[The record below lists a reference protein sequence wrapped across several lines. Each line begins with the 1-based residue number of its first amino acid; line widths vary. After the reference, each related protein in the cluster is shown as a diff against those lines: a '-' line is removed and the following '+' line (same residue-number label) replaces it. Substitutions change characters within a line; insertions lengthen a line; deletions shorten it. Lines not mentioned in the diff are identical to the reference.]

1 MKLMF
6 DDHSIEV
13 IYTIHDTGKSA
24 TSFTLQHDNYLN
36 DNLHFQYTR
45 NRDVIQCVVK
55 PVTRLYVQ
63 KVILTLKALVP
74 DTIACFANGY
84 QSWTYTGPFDNNS
97 KKRKPWPQFVIA
109 NQENAANP
117 PKGKKGIVQ
126 SDMVFLC
133 GDSNSQEAV
142 LFGQLPVHNAFH
154 QFVSFEFN
162 YRTKLLSIIWDVDR
176 FCDAEEEYTLD
187 MVCMREGNAWRILQ
201 AYAEIITQELSPK
214 CNNNMR
220 KGWCSWYYYYNT
232 ISKDEILVNAKY
244 AKEHSIPFDFI
255 QIDDGYQT
263 TIGEWTTVKGS
274 FTAAMRYIADSIKGY
289 GFTPGI
295 WYSPFI
301 VSKYS
306 RIFKEHKSWLLKDTR
321 GNPVVAGFNP
331 AWGGYYYTVDVT
343 QAAVLSWIEDT
354 INTLLYEWGYEYLK
368 LDFMY
373 AAALPGVR
381 HNNRISRYEA
391 LTQAVA
397 RIRKASGNAFVLGCG
412 MPLQAGIGYVDAMRI
427 GPDVAPQWG
436 RTFFDKLFNSDSGIS
451 TRSAICSSIY
461 RSFMHNRFWIND
473 PDCLMIRQHKTRL
486 TPHERHTLYNVIAA
500 LGGML
505 VISDRLPDYTDTER
519 EMLLQAIELF
529 DTARD
534 GDIWCPYILNSSPRS
549 FYNTK
554 GLCVL
559 LNVDDTACEATLEE
573 EVVQNYSKIYVLEN
587 NTKTPSQ
594 TKTFTLAPHSSK
606 LFMLEK

>member
-1 MKLMF
+1 MQLTI
-6 DDHSIEV
+6 DDHSIE
-13 IYTIHDTGKSA
+13 ILYKTQDTTKVVSSH
-24 TSFTLQHDNYLN
+24 TVQHDNYLN
-36 DNLHFQYTR
+36 DNLHVQYKR
-45 NRDVIQCVVK
+45 NNDSIHCVVK
-55 PVTRLYVQ
+55 PITRLYIQ
-63 KVILTLKALVP
+63 KVMLTLQVLTS
-74 DTIACFANGY
+74 DDIACYANGY
-84 QSWTYTGPFDNNS
+84 QSWTYTGPFFKDS

-117 PKGKKGIVQ
+117 PKGKRGIIQ
-126 SDMVFLC
+126 SDMMFVL
-133 GDSNSQEAV
+133 GDSNLQDAYV
-142 LFGQLPVHNAFH
+142 FGQLPVHKQFH
-154 QFVSFEFN
+154 QFVSFEYN

-176 FCDAEEEYTLD
+176 FCDTEEDYILD
-187 MVCMREGNAWRILQ
+187 TVCIVQGNAWRILQ
-201 AYAEIITQELSPK
+201 TYAETIKQELSPK
-214 CNNNMR
+214 FNTTIR
-220 KGWCSWYYYYNT
+220 KGWCSWYYYFNT
-232 ISKDEILVNAKY
+232 ITKDEILLNAKY

-274 FTAAMRYIADSIKGY
+274 FTAAMRYIADTIKEY

-301 VSKYS
+301 VSKDS
-306 RIFKEHKSWLLKDTR
+306 RIFKENKSWILKDTN
-321 GNPVVAGFNP
+321 GKPVIAGFNP

-343 QAAVLSWIEDT
+343 QPAVLSWIEDT

-381 HNNRISRYEA
+381 QNTTISRYEA
-391 LTQAVA
+391 LAQAVA

-451 TRSAICSSIY
+451 TRSAICSSVY

-473 PDCLMIRQHKTRL
+473 PDCLMIRQHKTKL
-486 TPHERHTLYNVIAA
+486 KPEERQTLYNVIAA

-505 VISDRLPDYTDTER
+505 VISDRLPDYSETER
-519 EMLLQAIELF
+519 EMLLQAIALF
-529 DTARD
+529 DRAKD
-534 GDIWCPYILNSSPRS
+534 GDIYCNDVLRSLRS
-549 FYNTK
+549 FYNSK
-554 GLCVL
+554 GLGVL
-559 LNVDDTACEATLEE
+559 LNVDDTACQATIEQE
-573 EVVQNYSKIYVLEN
+573 IIKNYSKIFVFDN
-587 NTKTPSQ
+587 NSQIPSQ
-594 TKTFTLAPHSSK
+594 IKTFELVPHSSK
-606 LFMLEK
+606 LFLFEK